1 MRKVVVVGLALVLLS
16 FSPAVSAYK
25 ESDQLNGGQT
35 THQFI
40 MDRIPIILQ
49 NDGYT
54 FLSDFLTP
62 YLNQMKYGSMRAD
75 QTLWDSREHYMDPY
89 SHGGYLLFKS
99 AGQLA
104 DERFDAAVGHW
115 LSGDRG
121 GAFYDLGWS
130 VHLVQDLT
138 VPHHAAV
145 TAFNYHSEYEQWVY
159 DNQNGYV
166 VSSGGIYSFSSY
178 VPGHYDSES
187 DPFDWVDYNAHFSID
202 YYPWVD
208 GQNGQSG
215 NDYDYA
221 VSALLP
227 RAQRTSAGFVYMF
240 LLTVNSAPIANAG
253 ADKTGNLTD
262 LFSFDGSLS
271 SDDMAIVNY
280 SWGFGDGSFGF
291 GPAPTHSY
299 PTPGTYGCT
308 LTVRD
313 SFGRE
318 GSHHISVE
326 VLDNIPPLADAGEDF
341 EIDEGESVQ
350 LDASGSSDNVGIT
363 EFRWTLDGSIL
374 GQTSSVEHT
383 FETYGVYTA
392 ALYVA
397 DEAGNEDTD
406 TVSIV
411 VRDSTPPVAEAG
423 IDMTLEV
430 GQIVVFDA
438 SNSTDNNEIVSYLW
452 DFGDGNT
459 STEKLASHT
468 YVEGGIYVVTLLV
481 EDVEG
486 NTDTDEIVVQ
496 VTEKEEATPGSVWVI
511 PLAVILIAF
520 GISAS
525 VFLLFWIR
533 KHRQREED

>member
-16 FSPAVSAYK
+16 FSPAVAAYK
-25 ESDQLNGGQT
+25 ESDQLNVGQT

-104 DERFDAAVGHW
+104 DERFDAAIGHW

-215 NDYDYA
+215 
-221 VSALLP
+221 
-227 RAQRTSAGFVYMF
+227 RR
-240 LLTVNSAPIANAG
+240 
-253 ADKTGNLTD
+253 
-262 LFSFDGSLS
+262 
-271 SDDMAIVNY
+271 
-280 SWGFGDGSFGF
+280 
-291 GPAPTHSY
+291 
-299 PTPGTYGCT
+299 
-308 LTVRD
+308 
-313 SFGRE
+313 
-318 GSHHISVE
+318 
-326 VLDNIPPLADAGEDF
+326 
-341 EIDEGESVQ
+341 
-350 LDASGSSDNVGIT
+350 
-363 EFRWTLDGSIL
+363 
-374 GQTSSVEHT
+374 
-383 FETYGVYTA
+383 
-392 ALYVA
+392 
-397 DEAGNEDTD
+397 
-406 TVSIV
+406 
-411 VRDSTPPVAEAG
+411 
-423 IDMTLEV
+423 
-430 GQIVVFDA
+430 
-438 SNSTDNNEIVSYLW
+438 
-452 DFGDGNT
+452 
-459 STEKLASHT
+459 
-468 YVEGGIYVVTLLV
+468 
-481 EDVEG
+481 
-486 NTDTDEIVVQ
+486 
-496 VTEKEEATPGSVWVI
+496 
-511 PLAVILIAF
+511 
-520 GISAS
+520 
-525 VFLLFWIR
+525 
-533 KHRQREED
+533 

>member
-1 MRKVVVVGLALVLLS
+1 MRRTVALLIMLMIFSSSQIGL
-16 FSPAVSAYK
+16 AYK

-40 MDRIPIILQ
+40 LDQVPTILH
-49 NDGYT
+49 NDGYPY
-54 FLSDFLTP
+54 LANFLTT
-62 YLNQMKYGSMRAD
+62 YLSQQKYGSMRAD
-75 QTLWDSREHYMDPY
+75 ETLWDSREHYMDPN
-89 SHGGYLLFKS
+89 SHGGYLVFKS

-104 DERFDAAVGHW
+104 GERFDAAIGHW

-145 TAFNYHSEYEQWVY
+145 TALNYHSEYEQWVY

-178 VPGHYDSES
+178 VSGHYDSES

-227 RAQRTSAGFVYMF
+227 RAQRTSAGFVYML
-240 LLTVNSAPIANAG
+240 LLTVNSVPIANAG
-253 ADKTGNLTD
+253 VDQTGNLTD

-280 SWGFGDGSFGF
+280 SWEFGDGSFGF
-291 GPAPTHSY
+291 GPTRTHSY
-299 PTPGTYGCT
+299 PTPGTYDCT

-318 GSHHISVE
+318 SSHQISVE
-326 VLDNIPPLADAGEDF
+326 VLDNIPPLADAGEDL

-363 EFRWTLDGSIL
+363 EFRWTLNGSIL
-374 GQTSSVEHT
+374 GQTSSVDHT
-383 FETYGVYTA
+383 FEIYGVYTVT
-392 ALYVA
+392 LLVA
-397 DEAGNEDTD
+397 DEAGNQDTD
-406 TVSIV
+406 TMSIV

-430 GQIVVFDA
+430 GQIVMFDA

-452 DFGDGNT
+452 DFGDGIT
-459 STEKLASHT
+459 STEKMASHT

-496 VTEKEEATPGSVWVI
+496 VTAKEETTPGSAWAI
-511 PLAVILIAF
+511 LLAVILIAF
-520 GISAS
+520 GVLAS